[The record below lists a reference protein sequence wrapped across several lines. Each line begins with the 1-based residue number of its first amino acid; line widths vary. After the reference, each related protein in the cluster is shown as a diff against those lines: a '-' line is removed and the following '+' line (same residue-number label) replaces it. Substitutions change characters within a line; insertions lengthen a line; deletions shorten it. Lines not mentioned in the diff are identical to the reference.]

1 MTFLWNR
8 KTFLVLA
15 GIVCTVMMSK
25 LLTYEHP
32 LTIQLG
38 SILTGSGKTPKILSG
53 CDNMQCTRFQ
63 EHLAQMQPGQMKA
76 AIYYLVQPQR
86 INRLTQSLHA
96 LDTYFNDQFRYPV
109 IIFHEHDF
117 TGEDVQKVR
126 NATKSD
132 LFFQTIP
139 FTRPDFITRPIRVD
153 KWGLGYRNMC
163 RFQCKLLYQQPI
175 VEHLDFIWRLDDDSN
190 IKSDI
195 KYDIFRFM
203 SDHDIMYGYS
213 IVCGDSPSKVA
224 HLRANA
230 SLFIEQNNIS
240 TQFFDKWPKNGMFY
254 NNFEVSSMKLW
265 MSREYQDYIRMID
278 DAGGIYYNR
287 WGDAPIKS
295 IAVSM
300 FVPLNKTHCF
310 RDFQYSHQY
319 KTSGRELVNTTLTGV
334 PYNCMGF

>member
-1 MTFLWNR
+1 M
-8 KTFLVLA
+8 VLA
-15 GIVCTVMMSK
+15 GIVVTVIM
-25 LLTYEHP
+25 LTLFETDEHP
-32 LTIQLG
+32 RTGQLHAI
-38 SILTGSGKTPKILSG
+38 STDSGKTPKILSR
-53 CDNMQCTRFQ
+53 CDNMQCTRF
-63 EHLAQMQPGQMKA
+63 EEKLAQMPPRQMKA

-86 INRLTQSLHA
+86 INLLVKSLHS
-96 LDTYFNDQFRYPV
+96 LDTYFNDRFRYPV

-126 NATKSD
+126 NATTSD
-132 LFFQTIP
+132 LFFQNIS
-139 FTRPDFITRPIRVD
+139 FTRPNFITRPIPSD
-153 KWGLGYRNMC
+153 KWGLGYRHMC

-175 VEHLDFIWRLDDDSN
+175 VEHLDFIWRLDDDSS

-203 SDHDIMYGYS
+203 SDHDIMYGYN

-224 HLRANA
+224 NLRKNA
-230 SLFIEQNNIS
+230 TLFIEQNNIS

-265 MSREYQDYIRMID
+265 MSRGYQDYIRMID
-278 DAGGIYYNR
+278 DAGGIYYHR

-295 IAVSM
+295 IAVSI

-310 RDFQYSHQY
+310 RDFQYRHQA
-319 KTSGRELVNTTLTGV
+319 KSSGELVNTTLTGV